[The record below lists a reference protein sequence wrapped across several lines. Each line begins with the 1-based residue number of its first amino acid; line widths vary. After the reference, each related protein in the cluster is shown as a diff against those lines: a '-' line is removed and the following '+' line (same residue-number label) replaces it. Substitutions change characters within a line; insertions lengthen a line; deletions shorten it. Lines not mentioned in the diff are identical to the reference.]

1 MRLVIL
7 LSALFFV
14 VTPAAAMG
22 SIFDIFNETAYNDS
36 LDIVTEY
43 QEPNKTVQAHKHIR
57 GWIDIVGFK
66 QIVRINGID
75 YCNNSEP
82 IIEYKL
88 WDGGLHWNNNLDYI
102 EITDKR
108 IFTEGNNTT
117 VEFDIYLKWHHSE
130 LKSRTVCGLN
140 GRRTYKW
147 ISKTYYREYMTLS
160 ASAEAPQ
167 QFQNNTDATANIIIY
182 NNTINPHVDIY
193 VPVYNTTTKTVYA
206 YDGETITRRTLSGVS
221 AVGAVN
227 FTECLYWEDDSDLF
241 AYKNDVAV
249 LKNMNESEFDLSK
262 LTITMHD
269 PYEIRQIEDLNMS
282 TVELDPN
289 KPFNNPKVF
298 VTFALL
304 IVFGWGIKKSFDVCG
319 DLI

>member
-1 MRLVIL
+1 MRHVIL
-7 LSALFFV
+7 LTTFLFI

-22 SIFDIFNETAYNDS
+22 SIFDIFNETPYNDS

-43 QEPNKTVQAHKHIR
+43 REPNKTVQAHKHIR

-66 QIVRINGID
+66 LIARINGTE
-75 YCNNSEP
+75 YYNNSEP
-82 IIEYKL
+82 VIEYKL
-88 WDGGLHWNNNLDYI
+88 WDAGLYWNNNFDWI
-102 EITDKR
+102 KITEQR
-108 IFTEGNNTT
+108 TFTQGNITT
-117 VEFDIYLKWHHSE
+117 VEIDVHLLWHKSVLKT
-130 LKSRTVCGLN
+130 TVN
-140 GRRTYKW
+140 GGKYIK
-147 ISKTYYREYMTLS
+147 KTYHDEYMTLS

-167 QFQNNTDATANIIIY
+167 QFQNNTDAAANITIY

-193 VPVYNTTTKTVYA
+193 VPVYNTTTKTVYT
-206 YDGETITRRTLSGVS
+206 YGDETITRRTLSGVS

-227 FTECLYWEDDSDLF
+227 FSECLYWEDDSDLF
-241 AYKNDVAV
+241 AYQNDVAV

-269 PYEIRQIEDLNMS
+269 PYEMRQIEDLNLS

-289 KPFNNPKVF
+289 KPFNTPEVF